1 MSFEKLMGLFA
12 SIFTGVAMLPQLFKI
27 IKEKRVENISF
38 LWLVILFTGLCLWA
52 FYGFLIKDVIIIISN
67 LFSAA
72 INGFI
77 GILAIRYKKRT
88 V

>member
-1 MSFEKLMGLFA
+1 MSFEKLIGLFA
-12 SIFTGVAMLPQLFKI
+12 SIFTGVAMLPQLFEI
-27 IKEKRVENISF
+27 IKEKRAENISL

-52 FYGFLIKDVIIIISN
+52 YYGFLLNDLIIIISN

-72 INGFI
+72 IYGLI